1 MAAHVTAASVHNFK
15 LFSYFITL
23 FLIFLD
29 VDACAFKS
37 FGLYVSHFIHAFCL
51 FTSIYNVLLN
61 YASAT
66 AVF

>member
-29 VDACAFKS
+29 IDACDFKS
-37 FGLYVSHFIHAFCL
+37 FDFYIVSFYPCFLFINNN
-51 FTSIYNVLLN
+51 I
-61 YASAT
+61 
-66 AVF
+66 